1 MKRRAQKR
9 IHKYSIVCTA
19 YDNEDCWGVLSYND
33 WKEICL
39 PFVKMVVLIRCESE
53 DWKKLWHRLHSQPV
67 FRSLA
72 SPATPLVWRP
82 CRTFAQPLLFHILR
96 VARVHTRFCP
106 P

>member
-1 MKRRAQKR
+1 M
-9 IHKYSIVCTA
+9 HEYEYNTNTA
-19 YDNEDCWGVLSYND
+19 YLVTLMIVGAFYLTMIE
-33 WKEICL
+33 KEICL
-39 PFVKMVVLIRCESE
+39 PFVKMVVVLIRCESE

-82 CRTFAQPLLFHILR
+82 RRTFAQPLLFHILR
-96 VARVHTRFCP
+96 VARVHIRFCP